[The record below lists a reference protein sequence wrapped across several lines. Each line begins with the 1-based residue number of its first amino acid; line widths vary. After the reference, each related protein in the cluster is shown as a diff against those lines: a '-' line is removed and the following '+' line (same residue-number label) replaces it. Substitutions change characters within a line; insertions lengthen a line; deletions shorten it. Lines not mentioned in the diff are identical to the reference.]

1 MIRRYFLVIVSAAL
15 LVFSAPFVVFGQE
28 SSSRP
33 DSDTSAKPATAPP
46 SPSARNPAPDSP
58 SAALRDLL
66 AAACA
71 HDEPSFEKFLT
82 ARNAQSFA
90 QLAPTA
96 RTELMK
102 RFVLL
107 DGAGKPALSSN
118 PSGRPDIRCSTPDGA
133 ADIQLGGAE
142 LHDNIA
148 LVPLDI
154 RDVSELGGGDP
165 HHILMGMVREN
176 SSWKILS
183 LGMLFL
189 DLPSLEVEWDQASIG
204 SNERDALNDLKTI
217 ARAIENYRRT
227 YSRLPESFAKLGH
240 ASKPS
245 ADAAGLLDA
254 DLVAGKSNGYL
265 FRMVIA
271 GANEIGA
278 PAQYELSATPATYGR
293 TGKLSFFRDAKGVFH
308 AADHQG
314 GVGHSIDP
322 AVE

>member
-1 MIRRYFLVIVSAAL
+1 MNCKYFLVAVPAFLLAL
-15 LVFSAPFVVFGQE
+15 GAPFHALARD

-33 DSDTSAKPATAPP
+33 DSPTPAKPAAAQSSSSADAPVTD
-46 SPSARNPAPDSP
+46 AP

-71 HDEPSFEKFLT
+71 HDEPSFEKYLT
-82 ARNAQSFA
+82 ARNAQSFS
-90 QLAPTA
+90 QLAPAA

-107 DGAGKPALSSN
+107 DGAGKPTLSSD
-118 PSGRPDIRCSTPDGA
+118 PSGRPDIRCATPDGA
-133 ADIQLGGAE
+133 ADIQLGGVE
-142 LHDNIA
+142 LHDNVA
-148 LVPLDI
+148 LLPLDI

-189 DLPSLEVEWDQASIG
+189 DLPSLEIEWDQASIG
-204 SNERDALNDLKTI
+204 SNERNALNDLKTI
-217 ARAIENYRRT
+217 ARAIETYRRT
-227 YSRLPESFAKLGH
+227 YSRLPETLAKLGQ

-245 ADAAGLLDA
+245 AQAAGLLDA
-254 DLVAGKSNGYL
+254 DLVAGKSNGYV

-293 TGKLSFFRDAKGVFH
+293 TGKLSFFRDAKGTFH
-308 AADHQG
+308 AANHQG
-314 GVGHSIDP
+314 GVGHSLDP
-322 AVE
+322 VVE

>member
-1 MIRRYFLVIVSAAL
+1 MTRKYFLFVSAGL
-15 LVFSAPFVVFGQE
+15 FLMSTPFRTLGQE
-28 SSSRP
+28 STSHP
-33 DSDTSAKPATAPP
+33 DSTTPVAPAASPPP
-46 SPSARNPAPDSP
+46 SSSAPTPAPDAP

-82 ARNAQSFA
+82 ARNAQSFSH
-90 QLAPTA
+90 LAPTA

-107 DGAGKPALSSN
+107 DAAGKPTLSSN
-118 PSGRPDIRCSTPDGA
+118 PSGRPDIRCATPDGA
-133 ADIQLGGAE
+133 AEIQLGGAE

-148 LVPLDI
+148 LLPLDI

-204 SNERDALNDLKTI
+204 SNERDALNDLKNI
-217 ARAIENYRRT
+217 AAAIENYRRT
-227 YSRLPESFAKLGH
+227 YSRLPESLTKLGH
-240 ASKPS
+240 ASKTSPE
-245 ADAAGLLDA
+245 AAGLLEA

-265 FRMVIA
+265 FRMVIV

-278 PAQYELSATPATYGR
+278 PAEYELSATPAVYGR
-293 TGKLSFFRDAKGVFH
+293 TGKISFFRDLHGNFH

-314 GVGHSIDP
+314 AVGHSIDP
-322 AVE
+322 MVQ